1 MSAVLTGA
9 PLYLAHFRLAEAPF
23 STTPDQRF
31 LYLSERHREG
41 FAHLLYG
48 VAERG
53 GFVQLTGEVGTGKTT
68 LCRYLLEHLPDHVDV
83 ALILN
88 PAMNRLELLATI
100 CDELRVPYPA
110 GTESVKVLV
119 DALYAHML
127 DAYARGRRTVV
138 IVDEA
143 QHLSFEVLEQMR
155 LLTNFETATAKL
167 LQIILVGQPELIERL
182 SHTEVRQVAQRVAA
196 RYDLTALDERD
207 TRAYV
212 VHRLAMAGQSA
223 TVFDEAAL
231 RAVHHAARGVPRR
244 INILCD
250 RALLGAYAAR
260 SRRVTA
266 AIVERAAREVAGKKV
281 LGPRERRRRRRAIAA
296 AAIGLTLAVASALAV
311 TMPITRW
318 KRTVG
323 VPASPGV
330 AVAAVAAPAPP
341 PPAVRRA
348 SLKALLEEPGLATD
362 VDAAYG
368 TIAARWGTSYERR
381 PDEMPCN
388 AVRRSGLEC
397 LIRHG
402 PWSLVRQ
409 FNLPAVLET
418 VPPSGVAQFLAVT
431 ALDKDGAI
439 VEVGSRREIVAA
451 DALEREWN
459 GTFVVLWKPPRAGI
473 GLLGPG
479 TMGADVVWLR
489 QRLDALD
496 GQADP
501 ASRGAPVY
509 DEPLAARVVAF
520 QRAQKLIPD
529 GIAGAETMAKLSAV
543 ADRAAP
549 SLARARSGS

>member
-88 PAMNRLELLATI
+88 PAVNRLELLATI
-100 CDELRVPYPA
+100 CDELRIPYPA
-110 GTESVKVLV
+110 GTDSMKVLV

-127 DAYARGRRTVV
+127 DGYARGRRTVV

-143 QHLSFEVLEQMR
+143 QHLSFEVLEQLR

-196 RYDLTALDERD
+196 RYDLTPLDDRD

-223 TVFDEAAL
+223 TVFDERAL
-231 RAVHHAARGVPRR
+231 RAVHHATKGVPRL

-266 AIVERAAREVAGKKV
+266 AIVQRAAREVAGKKV
-281 LGPRERRRRRRAIAA
+281 LGARERRRRRIAIAA
-296 AAIGLTLAVASALAV
+296 AAIALTLAVASALATV
-311 TMPITRW
+311 PITRGN
-318 KRTVG
+318 RTVG
-323 VPASPGV
+323 MAASPGV
-330 AVAAVAAPAPP
+330 AVAAVATPAPP
-341 PPAVRRA
+341 APAVRRA
-348 SLKALLEEPGLATD
+348 SLKALLEEPGLTTD

-381 PDEMPCN
+381 RDEMPCN

-397 LIRHG
+397 LIRRG

-409 FNLPAVLET
+409 FDLPTVLET
-418 VPPSGVAQFLAVT
+418 VPASGVAQFLAVT
-431 ALDKDGAI
+431 ALDRDGAI
-439 VEVGSRREIVAA
+439 VNVGSRRELVAA

-473 GLLGPG
+473 GLLSPG
-479 TMGADVVWLR
+479 MMGADVVWLR
-489 QRLDALD
+489 QRLDALA
-496 GQADP
+496 GQANP
-501 ASRGAPVY
+501 AARGGPVY
-509 DEPLAARVVAF
+509 DEPLVARVAAF